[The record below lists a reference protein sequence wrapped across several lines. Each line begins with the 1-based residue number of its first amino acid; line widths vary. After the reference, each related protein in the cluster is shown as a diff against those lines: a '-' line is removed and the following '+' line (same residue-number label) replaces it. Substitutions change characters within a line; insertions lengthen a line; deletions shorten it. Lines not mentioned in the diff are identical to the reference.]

1 MADVSLSDQYVLLLN
16 DVVKENKALR
26 DKIDQNITLE
36 QNTMRDLTNKIDNL
50 DGKIASLGERRGQVR
65 QTGGGRIP
73 VPKMCS
79 VSILYIFNFVYQT
92 LSPMRAKLMFIYQ
105 LDPWTAEHEIC
116 IHMSVSIY

>member
-36 QNTMRDLTNKIDNL
+36 QNTMRDLANKIDNL

-92 LSPMRAKLMFIYQ
+92 LSPMANACKINVHISTRPLDCRA
-105 LDPWTAEHEIC
+105 
-116 IHMSVSIY
+116 